1 MFGFLD
7 KDGDGFVDP
16 QDWVDG
22 LCGVDSATELAGAAL
37 PHLSLRSYTARA
49 CAT

>member
-22 LCGVDSATELAGAAL
+22 LCGVDSATELAGTAL
-37 PHLSLRSYTARA
+37 PLLVLCSL
-49 CAT
+49 

>member
-1 MFGFLD
+1 MFVFLD

-22 LCGVDSATELAGAAL
+22 LCAVDSADELAGTNL
-37 PHLSLRSYTARA
+37 
-49 CAT
+49 